1 VAAGASE
8 GILTQPTEHDMHAET
23 PARWAMR
30 PLRTA
35 LALALLVTASASH
48 AADCAEIPGT
58 MRAIQLVDYGGAEQL
73 KPVTIPVLAPKAGEV
88 LVEVHAAS
96 VNPIDW
102 KLREGQGKGWWP
114 LELPAILGR
123 DVAGVVVATGAGVE
137 GWQCGDE
144 VVAFLGSAPHGGY
157 AEYVPVDVGSLA
169 RKPGSL
175 TFTEAGAYPLV
186 AMTAWQATVD
196 AGGVK
201 AGDRVLVHGGAGGV
215 GGMAVQIAKAR
226 GAHVIATASAR
237 NHEYLTSIGADEAID
252 YRTQRFEDV
261 VKDVDLVVDT
271 VGGDTLERSPAVVKR
286 GGRIV
291 SVAGRVPQ
299 AACDAGGI
307 ECKGVRA
314 VPAGESLAEIGRLID
329 AGKIKVHVDATFPLA
344 RAADAQELNRE
355 GHTRGKIVLVV
366 RGDAK

>member
-1 VAAGASE
+1 M
-8 GILTQPTEHDMHAET
+8 L
-23 PARWAMR
+23 PART
-30 PLRTA
+30 LLA
-35 LALALLVTASASH
+35 LALAAAGTTAHASE
-48 AADCAEIPGT
+48 CAKDVPDT
-58 MRAIQLVDYGGAEQL
+58 MRAIQLVDYGGPDRLQAA
-73 KPVTIPVLAPKAGEV
+73 TIPVVAPKAGEV

-123 DVAGVVVATGAGVE
+123 DVAGVVVGVGPGVE
-137 GWQCGDE
+137 GWTCGDE
-144 VVAFLGSAPHGGY
+144 VVGFLGSAPHGGY
-157 AEYVPVDVGSLA
+157 AEYVPVAVEGLA
-169 RKPGSL
+169 RKPKSL
-175 TFTEAGAYPLV
+175 TFTQAGAYPLV

-201 AGDRVLVHGGAGGV
+201 PGDRVLVHGGAGGV
-215 GGMAVQIAKAR
+215 GGMAVQIAKAK

-237 NHEYLTSIGADEAID
+237 NHEYLKSIGVDEAID

-261 VKDVDLVVDT
+261 AKDVDLVVDT
-271 VGGDTLERSPAVVKR
+271 VGGETLERSPAVVKR

-291 SVAGRVPQ
+291 TIAGRLPQ
-299 AACDAGGI
+299 AACEAGGI

-314 VPAGESLAEIGRLID
+314 EPAAASLAEIGRLID
-329 AGKIKVHVDATFPLA
+329 AGSIDVHVDATFPLE
-344 RAADAQELNRE
+344 RAGEAQELNRE

-366 RGDAK
+366 RQEEGKS

>member
-1 VAAGASE
+1 
-8 GILTQPTEHDMHAET
+8 MH
-23 PARWAMR
+23 PARTI
-30 PLRTA
+30 LA
-35 LALALLVTASASH
+35 LALAALGTAAH
-48 AADCAEIPGT
+48 AAECAKVPDT
-58 MRAIQLVDYGGAEQL
+58 MRAIQLVDYGGPDKLQAA
-73 KPVTIPVLAPKAGEV
+73 TIPVAAPKAGEV

-123 DVAGVVVATGAGVE
+123 DVSGVVVGVGPGVE
-137 GWQCGDE
+137 GWRCGDE
-144 VVAFLGSAPHGGY
+144 VVAFLGAAPHGGY

-169 RKPGSL
+169 RKPKSL

-201 AGDRVLVHGGAGGV
+201 AGERVLVHGGAGGV
-215 GGMAVQIAKAR
+215 GSMAVQIAKAR

-237 NHEYLTSIGADEAID
+237 NHEYLKSIGVDEAID

-261 VKDVDLVVDT
+261 VEDVDLVVDT

-291 SVAGRVPQ
+291 SVAGRAPQ
-299 AACDAGGI
+299 AACEAGGI

-314 VPAGESLAEIGRLID
+314 APAAESLAEIGRLID
-329 AGKIKVHVDATFPLA
+329 AGKIDVHVDATFPLA

-366 RGDAK
+366 REDAK